1 MLDWNLHPPAQR
13 QHECSH
19 PASPCCENGV
29 SMSTLIPTADGFS
42 CLWPKPQGRLT
53 EDWSQLPCNQPTLAA
68 MQHCR
73 CPRQTQ
79 WSRLTTDPDNNAL
92 LRQLTDS
99 GGDVTVRA
107 SAIGRDS
114 MEKAVVKTGHETM
127 LTENSAVAQGTATQ
141 QKSFISVLFG
151 CK

>member
-1 MLDWNLHPPAQR
+1 
-13 QHECSH
+13 
-19 PASPCCENGV
+19 
-29 SMSTLIPTADGFS
+29 
-42 CLWPKPQGRLT
+42 
-53 EDWSQLPCNQPTLAA
+53 

-73 CPRQTQ
+73 CPGQTQ

-92 LRQLTDS
+92 LRQQRSGRALTDS
-99 GGDVTVRA
+99 GGDVTVLA
-107 SAIGRDS
+107 SAIERDS
-114 MEKAVVKTGHETM
+114 TEKAVVKTGHETM